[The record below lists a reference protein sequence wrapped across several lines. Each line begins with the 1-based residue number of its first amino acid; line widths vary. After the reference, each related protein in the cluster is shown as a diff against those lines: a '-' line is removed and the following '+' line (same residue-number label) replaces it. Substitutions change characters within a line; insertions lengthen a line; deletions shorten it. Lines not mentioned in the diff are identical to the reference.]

1 MAVSVFFSQLFQKY
15 IGFYSMG
22 FVSGEYT
29 VNSTE
34 ADENTPLNSSSRR
47 HRLREPFSCHHLL
60 LFGFLLLLLA
70 EVVVLQLCGIF
81 VLPSLS
87 YDESENS
94 TFPECFPDSFL
105 GAAISLSVI
114 ETVNCCIFVII
125 MKKSLSVSICT
136 VLKDLLC
143 LPKFW
148 TLILF
153 YVLYVIGASLAINE
167 YNPNDISDCY
177 PYEAKLV
184 KAQIGLEMPNLFS
197 MMVLVL
203 LLNYTNVRE
212 TKPFC
217 AWVLLKG
224 ALILF
229 CFCFFATVVFNMIRV
244 STALISVPAANR
256 KVTKALIINDVLVL
270 PFCRK
275 IVELLWKK
283 LFFDE
288 KRIIGKIR
296 RNSGTRQI
304 TFVV

>member
-34 ADENTPLNSSSRR
+34 ADENTPLNSSSRG

-105 GAAISLSVI
+105 GAA
-114 ETVNCCIFVII
+114 CIFVII

-184 KAQIGLEMPNLFS
+184 KAQIGLEMPNLFP

-212 TKPFC
+212 TKPFARGYC
-217 AWVLLKG
+217 
-224 ALILF
+224 
-229 CFCFFATVVFNMIRV
+229 
-244 STALISVPAANR
+244 
-256 KVTKALIINDVLVL
+256 
-270 PFCRK
+270 
-275 IVELLWKK
+275 
-283 LFFDE
+283 
-288 KRIIGKIR
+288 
-296 RNSGTRQI
+296 
-304 TFVV
+304 

>member
-29 VNSTE
+29 VNSSE

-87 YDESENS
+87 YDDSESENS
-94 TFPECFPDSFL
+94 TFPDSFL
-105 GAAISLSVI
+105 RAAISLSVI

-136 VLKDLLC
+136 VLRDLLC

-167 YNPNDISDCY
+167 YNNPNDISDCY

-229 CFCFFATVVFNMIRV
+229 CFRFFATVVFNMIRV

-288 KRIIGKIR
+288 KRIIG

>member
-15 IGFYSMG
+15 VGFYSMG

-29 VNSTE
+29 ANSTE

-47 HRLREPFSCHHLL
+47 HRLREPFSRHHLL

-87 YDESENS
+87 YDDSESENS
-94 TFPECFPDSFL
+94 TFPDSFL
-105 GAAISLSVI
+105 RAAISLSVI

-167 YNPNDISDCY
+167 YNNPNDISDCY

-229 CFCFFATVVFNMIRV
+229 CFRFFATVVFNMIRV

-288 KRIIGKIR
+288 KRIIG

>member
-34 ADENTPLNSSSRR
+34 ADENTPLNSSSRG

-105 GAAISLSVI
+105 GAA
-114 ETVNCCIFVII
+114 CIFVII

-184 KAQIGLEMPNLFS
+184 KTQIGLEMPNLFS

-229 CFCFFATVVFNMIRV
+229 CFRFFAPVVFNMIRV

-288 KRIIGKIR
+288 KRIIG

>member
-15 IGFYSMG
+15 VGFYSMG

-29 VNSTE
+29 ANSTE

-87 YDESENS
+87 YDDSESENS
-94 TFPECFPDSFL
+94 TFPDSFL
-105 GAAISLSVI
+105 RAAISLSVI

-167 YNPNDISDCY
+167 YNNPNDISDCY

-229 CFCFFATVVFNMIRV
+229 CFRFFATVVFNMIRV

-288 KRIIGKIR
+288 KRIIG

>member
-22 FVSGEYT
+22 FVPGEYT

-34 ADENTPLNSSSRR
+34 ADENTPLNSSSRG

-105 GAAISLSVI
+105 GAA
-114 ETVNCCIFVII
+114 CIFVII

-229 CFCFFATVVFNMIRV
+229 CFRFFATVVFNMIRV

-288 KRIIGKIR
+288 KRIIG

>member
-34 ADENTPLNSSSRR
+34 ADENTPLNSSSRG

-105 GAAISLSVI
+105 GAA
-114 ETVNCCIFVII
+114 CIFVII

-167 YNPNDISDCY
+167 YNNPNDISDCY

-184 KAQIGLEMPNLFS
+184 KAQISLEMPNLFS

-229 CFCFFATVVFNMIRV
+229 CFRFFATVVFNMIRV

-288 KRIIGKIR
+288 KRIIG

>member
-29 VNSTE
+29 VNSME

-105 GAAISLSVI
+105 GAA
-114 ETVNCCIFVII
+114 CIFVII

-184 KAQIGLEMPNLFS
+184 KTQIGLEMPNLFS

-229 CFCFFATVVFNMIRV
+229 CFRFFATVVFNMIRV

-288 KRIIGKIR
+288 KRIIG

>member
-15 IGFYSMG
+15 VGFYSMG

-29 VNSTE
+29 ANSTE

-81 VLPSLS
+81 VLPALS

-105 GAAISLSVI
+105 GAA
-114 ETVNCCIFVII
+114 CIFVII

-184 KAQIGLEMPNLFS
+184 KTQIGLEMPNLFS

-229 CFCFFATVVFNMIRV
+229 CFRFFATVVFNMIRV

-288 KRIIGKIR
+288 KRIIG

>member
-1 MAVSVFFSQLFQKY
+1 MWNICSL
-15 IGFYSMG
+15 
-22 FVSGEYT
+22 
-29 VNSTE
+29 
-34 ADENTPLNSSSRR
+34 
-47 HRLREPFSCHHLL
+47 
-60 LFGFLLLLLA
+60 
-70 EVVVLQLCGIF
+70 
-81 VLPSLS
+81 SLS

-94 TFPECFPDSFL
+94 TFPDCFPDSFL

-153 YVLYVIGASLAINE
+153 YVLYVIGDSLAINE
-167 YNPNDISDCY
+167 YKPLSSDCN

-184 KAQIGLEMPNLFS
+184 KAQICLEMPNLFS

-217 AWVLLKG
+217 SWVLLKG

-229 CFCFFATVVFNMIRV
+229 CFRFFATVVFKIIRI
-244 STALISVPAANR
+244 SIASISVPAANR

-283 LFFDE
+283 
-288 KRIIGKIR
+288 IILR
-296 RNSGTRQI
+296 
-304 TFVV
+304 

>member
-47 HRLREPFSCHHLL
+47 HRFREPFSCHHLL

-114 ETVNCCIFVII
+114 ETVNCCIFVVI

-153 YVLYVIGASLAINE
+153 YVLYVIGDSLAINE
-167 YNPNDISDCY
+167 YKPLSSDCN

-184 KAQIGLEMPNLFS
+184 KAQICLEMPNLFS

-229 CFCFFATVVFNMIRV
+229 CFRFFATVVFKIIRI
-244 STALISVPAANR
+244 SIALISVPAANR

-275 IVELLWKK
+275 IVW
-283 LFFDE
+283 E
-288 KRIIGKIR
+288 KIILR
-296 RNSGTRQI
+296 
-304 TFVV
+304 

>member
-1 MAVSVFFSQLFQKY
+1 
-15 IGFYSMG
+15 MG

-47 HRLREPFSCHHLL
+47 HRFREPFSCHHLL

-70 EVVVLQLCGIF
+70 EVVVL
-81 VLPSLS
+81 PSLS

-94 TFPECFPDSFL
+94 TFPDCFPDSFL

-153 YVLYVIGASLAINE
+153 YVLYVIGDSLAINE
-167 YNPNDISDCY
+167 YKPLSSDCN

-184 KAQIGLEMPNLFS
+184 KAQICLEMPNLFS

-217 AWVLLKG
+217 SWVLLKG

-229 CFCFFATVVFNMIRV
+229 CFRFFATVVFKIIRI
-244 STALISVPAANR
+244 SIALISVPAANR

-296 RNSGTRQI
+296 RNSVTRQI

>member
-15 IGFYSMG
+15 IGVYSMG

-94 TFPECFPDSFL
+94 TFPDCFPDSFL

-153 YVLYVIGASLAINE
+153 YVLYVIGDSLAINE
-167 YNPNDISDCY
+167 YKPLSSDCN

-184 KAQIGLEMPNLFS
+184 KAQICLEMPNLFS

-217 AWVLLKG
+217 SWVLLKG

-229 CFCFFATVVFNMIRV
+229 CFRFFATVVFKIIRI
-244 STALISVPAANR
+244 SIASISVPAANR

-283 LFFDE
+283 
-288 KRIIGKIR
+288 IILR
-296 RNSGTRQI
+296 
-304 TFVV
+304 

>member
-105 GAAISLSVI
+105 GAA
-114 ETVNCCIFVII
+114 CIFVII

-184 KAQIGLEMPNLFS
+184 KTQIGLEMPNLFS

-229 CFCFFATVVFNMIRV
+229 CFRFFATVVFNMIRV

-288 KRIIGKIR
+288 KRIIG

>member
-1 MAVSVFFSQLFQKY
+1 
-15 IGFYSMG
+15 MG

-29 VNSTE
+29 ANSTE

-87 YDESENS
+87 YDDSESENS
-94 TFPECFPDSFL
+94 TFPDSFL
-105 GAAISLSVI
+105 RAAISLSVI

-167 YNPNDISDCY
+167 YNNPNDISDCY

-229 CFCFFATVVFNMIRV
+229 CLCFFATVVFNMIRV

-288 KRIIGKIR
+288 KRIIG

>member
-1 MAVSVFFSQLFQKY
+1 MMRAKTPPFQNAFQILSSEQL
-15 IGFYSMG
+15 S
-22 FVSGEYT
+22 
-29 VNSTE
+29 
-34 ADENTPLNSSSRR
+34 P
-47 HRLREPFSCHHLL
+47 
-60 LFGFLLLLLA
+60 
-70 EVVVLQLCGIF
+70 
-81 VLPSLS
+81 
-87 YDESENS
+87 
-94 TFPECFPDSFL
+94 
-105 GAAISLSVI
+105 VI

-184 KAQIGLEMPNLFS
+184 KAQIGFEMPNLFS

-229 CFCFFATVVFNMIRV
+229 CFRFFATVVFNMIRV

-288 KRIIGKIR
+288 KRIIG

>member
-29 VNSTE
+29 VNSSE

-87 YDESENS
+87 YDDSESENS
-94 TFPECFPDSFL
+94 TFPDSFL
-105 GAAISLSVI
+105 RAAISLSVI

-167 YNPNDISDCY
+167 YNNPNDISDCY

-229 CFCFFATVVFNMIRV
+229 CLCFFATVVFNMIRV

-288 KRIIGKIR
+288 KRIIG

>member
-1 MAVSVFFSQLFQKY
+1 
-15 IGFYSMG
+15 MG

-105 GAAISLSVI
+105 GAA
-114 ETVNCCIFVII
+114 CIFVII

-184 KAQIGLEMPNLFS
+184 KTQIGLEMPNLFS

-229 CFCFFATVVFNMIRV
+229 CFRFFATVVFNMIRV

-275 IVELLWKK
+275 
-283 LFFDE
+283 
-288 KRIIGKIR
+288 
-296 RNSGTRQI
+296 
-304 TFVV
+304 

>member
-1 MAVSVFFSQLFQKY
+1 
-15 IGFYSMG
+15 MG

-153 YVLYVIGASLAINE
+153 YVLYVIGDSLAINE
-167 YNPNDISDCY
+167 YKPLYRDCSI
-177 PYEAKLV
+177 YEAKLV
-184 KAQIGLEMPNLFS
+184 KAQICLEMPNLFS

-217 AWVLLKG
+217 SWVLLKG

-229 CFCFFATVVFNMIRV
+229 CFRFFATVVFKIIRV
-244 STALISVPAANR
+244 SIALISVPAANR

-296 RNSGTRQI
+296 RNSVTRQI